1 MKTNLLESTVP
12 LFHKR
17 NGKSNLEC
25 HFFLETH
32 GSKLTYRAAS
42 NIPISKY
49 IARNTSNQTYLRA
62 QCRFFMEAST
72 DKHAVFWCCNFTLA
86 PYSNATWM
94 PYHFAHHVLSR
105 MTVSTVFQLFHVHFT
120 PANWPFCDVIWPYIG
135 SYRGRGL
142 TEPENVRIVVLD

>member
-1 MKTNLLESTVP
+1 ML
-12 LFHKR
+12 R
-17 NGKSNLEC
+17 
-25 HFFLETH
+25 
-32 GSKLTYRAAS
+32 
-42 NIPISKY
+42 
-49 IARNTSNQTYLRA
+49 QTYLGA

-135 SYRGRGL
+135 SHRGRGL
-142 TEPENVRIVVLD
+142 AEPEIVRVVVLDQQSYIRVKITMRTNLPKTLDQLIFSKFY